1 MTRLAASS
9 RVKYADGKPTGRSA
23 VSRAAP
29 ARPGG
34 IGTFVGSPPRLDVC
48 RRFLWDFELPRAYS
62 GKSPVL

>member
-9 RVKYADGKPTGRSA
+9 KVKYADGEPTGRSIL
-23 VSRAAP
+23 SRTAP

-48 RRFLWDFELPRAYS
+48 RRFLWDFELPRAYI
-62 GKSPVL
+62 GGSPIL